1 MKRRSTGL
9 GASSLMTD
17 TGGKRLIRRR
27 SPSLDMDRG
36 VRKRHRSFSPRSR
49 EDSPMDDRV
58 GKPIIDKQHHRSH
71 SGERYE
77 SSKYDKYDK
86 RQTGLTPEQR
96 YAKFDSY
103 EKYARYQKE
112 MEKERANYNESKL
125 GKFDRYGKYEKES
138 FEYSLRIGNLNYNI
152 SEKETASMLFQEFK
166 RFGFIDVKVL
176 GQRHDRHAFV
186 NFIRYE
192 DAKRAR
198 VELQN
203 ATLFGRGMHIEWSKS
218 TLNKK
223 LPEFIPSKRSS
234 EDHRES
240 APLGHSS
247 LKDVHD
253 LRDLRHAVRT
263 SSTRLSSNSISRS
276 STSESSS
283 KTSVVDPSA
292 CRTLFVG
299 SLNIS
304 ITERELRDLFSQYGR
319 IESVD
324 IKHQHAFRTAY
335 AFIKF
340 MTINDAINA
349 KNDMHGKVYNSMELK
364 VGFGRGTQP
373 GRVWCGNITSES
385 DIGELEKTFD
395 RFGTIRYVDYHEGDD
410 HAFFHFDDMDAAQT
424 AIESLT
430 KYRFRNSGLALKI
443 DWARGPKR
451 ESSEHESEFRKH
463 TYENDR
469 REILYEK
476 NPVPKKRHS
485 MPEESYTPRKRVRDD
500 DYGAPSSASST
511 RHRSSPSL
519 YQKSQRKKPSYS
531 TSNSK
536 SSYDDPSS
544 YSNSQHYSDYDND
557 PDVATYKKRDHH
569 SRSSYSGSSSR
580 SYVRDRTSSTNH
592 HDISKRDSVK
602 PSRHDSG
609 YVEANK
615 KEILENNSSSG
626 VEVHANGSANPTAAT
641 LDDKAASVASSGG
654 FVEDEVK
661 PDSTNPETLSDLAK
675 HFPVAWKGSMVLK
688 NTAFPTRM
696 HLIGGDPG
704 VAELL
709 LRSKDEHTAVLKI
722 SQRLRLEGPRLD
734 EVNKRIQSAG
744 PGGHCLLLAL
754 SGPTPSQS
762 SPERQDNNTTAE
774 IQQTSDENLQFRP
787 LRSLVTYLKQKQAAG
802 IVGLNSVDN
811 DVKTKSDSESSGVLH
826 AFPPCDFSQAQLC
839 RVAPSLGQEPCKE
852 DHIVVVVVRGSV

>member
-1 MKRRSTGL
+1 MESKNLVIHMKRRSTL
-9 GASSLMTD
+9 GGSSLLSD
-17 TGGKRLIRRR
+17 SGGKRVVRRR

-36 VRKRHRSFSPRSR
+36 SRKRHRSFSPGSRSR
-49 EDSPMDDRV
+49 SPLDDRV
-58 GKPIIDKQHHRSH
+58 GKPIIDKQHNRSH

-77 SSKYDKYDK
+77 SSNSSKYDKYD
-86 RQTGLTPEQR
+86 RRPQGMTPEQR
-96 YAKFDSY
+96 YAKFDNY

-112 MEKERANYNESKL
+112 MEKERMNYEGKV
-125 GKFDRYGKYEKES
+125 GKFDRYGKYDKDS

-198 VELQN
+198 TELQN
-203 ATLFGRGMHIEWSKS
+203 AMLFGRGMHIEWSKS
-218 TLNKK
+218 TLSKK
-223 LPEFIPSKRSS
+223 LPEFIPSK
-234 EDHRES
+234 
-240 APLGHSS
+240 HSS
-247 LKDVHD
+247 DDRDSMSLGNSSLRDVHD

-263 SSTRLSSNSISRS
+263 SSRMSTSSVSRS
-276 STSESSS
+276 SGNDG
-283 KTSVVDPSA
+283 KPAIVDPSA

-349 KNDMHGKVYNSMELK
+349 KNDMHGKVYKSMELK

-373 GRVWCGNITSES
+373 GRVWCGNITSDG
-385 DIGELEKTFD
+385 DISELEKTFD
-395 RFGTIRYVDYHEGDD
+395 RFGTIRYVDYQEGDD

-424 AIESLT
+424 AIDSLT
-430 KYRFRNSGLALKI
+430 RHRFRSSGLPLKI

-451 ESSEHESEFRKH
+451 ESNEHESEFRKH

-476 NPVPKKRHS
+476 SPAQKKRHS
-485 MPEESYTPRKRVRDD
+485 MPEESYTARKRYKED
-500 DYGAPSSASST
+500 DYSAPRSST
-511 RHRSSPSL
+511 SSRHRSPPQA
-519 YQKSQRKKPSYS
+519 YQKPQRKKQSYS
-531 TSNSK
+531 GNSR
-536 SSYDDPSS
+536 SSYDAPSS
-544 YSNSQHYSDYDND
+544 YSHHYSDYDD
-557 PDVATYKKRDHH
+557 DHDVPSYKKRDHLR
-569 SRSSYSGSSSR
+569 SPPTRSSHARSGSASNHDMSSR
-580 SYVRDRTSSTNH
+580 DHIKSSRN
-592 HDISKRDSVK
+592 DSV
-602 PSRHDSG
+602 
-609 YVEANK
+609 YVEASK
-615 KEILENNSSSG
+615 KDVLESHDRSG
-626 VEVHANGSANPTAAT
+626 ADMQANGNTNVTAT
-641 LDDKAASVASSGG
+641 TTDDKAASVASSGG
-654 FVEDEVK
+654 FAEDEPNAK

-709 LRSKDEHTAVLKI
+709 LRSKDEQTAVLRI

-762 SPERQDNNTTAE
+762 SPEAQDNSE
-774 IQQTSDENLQFRP
+774 IPQSTDENLQFRP

-802 IVGLNSVDN
+802 IVALNTV
-811 DVKTKSDSESSGVLH
+811 DSEKNKNDTDTSGVLH

>member
-1 MKRRSTGL
+1 MKRRNTL
-9 GASSLMTD
+9 GASSLMTES
-17 TGGKRLIRRR
+17 GGKRLVRRR
-27 SPSLDMDRG
+27 SPSMEMDRG
-36 VRKRHRSFSPRSR
+36 SRKRHRSFSPRSR

-77 SSKYDKYDK
+77 SNKYDKYDK

-112 MEKERANYNESKL
+112 MEKERASYNESKL
-125 GKFDRYGKYEKES
+125 GKYDRYGKYEKES

-247 LKDVHD
+247 LRDVRD

-276 STSESSS
+276 STSESS
-283 KTSVVDPSA
+283 KTNVVDPSA

-430 KYRFRNSGLALKI
+430 KYRFRSSGLPLKI

-476 NPVPKKRHS
+476 NPVQKKRHS
-485 MPEESYTPRKRVRDD
+485 MPEEPYTPRKRMRDD

-511 RHRSSPSL
+511 RHRSSPTI
-519 YQKSQRKKPSYS
+519 YQKPQRKKPSYS
-531 TSNSK
+531 SNSK
-536 SSYDDPSS
+536 SSYDAPSS
-544 YSNSQHYSDYDND
+544 YSSHHYSDYEDD
-557 PDVATYKKRDHH
+557 HDVPTYKKRDHH
-569 SRSSYSGSSSR
+569 TRTSFSSSGR
-580 SYVRDRTSSTNH
+580 SHVRDRSSSSANN
-592 HDISKRDSVK
+592 HDIPSRDSMIK

-609 YVEANK
+609 YVESHK

-626 VEVHANGSANPTAAT
+626 IEVQANGSANAAAAT
-641 LDDKAASVASSGG
+641 VDDKAASVASSGG
-654 FVEDEVK
+654 FVEDEPNVK
-661 PDSTNPETLSDLAK
+661 PDTTNPETLSDLAK

-709 LRSKDEHTAVLKI
+709 LRSKDEQTAVLRI

-762 SPERQDNNTTAE
+762 SPERQDNNAAAE
-774 IQQTSDENLQFRP
+774 IQQTNDENLQFRP

-811 DVKTKSDSESSGVLH
+811 DKNKSDSDSSGVLH
-826 AFPPCDFSQAQLC
+826 AFPPCDFSQSQLC